1 MPRIKVTTTQNVQ
14 IEFELAKLVERILAR
29 LIDNMVIMAPG
40 AFIFWFIQKNS
51 RLLPRDGDAGYWL
64 LLTVVFLYFLIYIGY
79 YLFFEIMGDG
89 QSVGKRLMKIRVVR
103 LDGSQPQITDY
114 LLRWIFRLIDF
125 PMSGGIIA
133 LLTASLSP
141 HGQRLGDMVAGTTVI
156 SLKTKLQNYR
166 ELLEKPDFSEDYE
179 VLYPQ
184 VGKLIDADLIW
195 IKNLYRKSRA
205 SNNPELIQVLA
216 KKVRELLN
224 ISSDEP
230 PVVFLRRIIK
240 DYEFMNNRW

>member
-29 LIDNMVIMAPG
+29 LIDNLVIMAPG
-40 AFIFWFIQKNS
+40 AFIFWFLQKNEAYI
-51 RLLPRDGDAGYWL
+51 PREGETGFWL
-64 LLTVVFLYFLIYIGY
+64 LLSVILVYFLIYIGY
-79 YLFFEIMGDG
+79 YLLFEIFGDG

-103 LDGSQPQITDY
+103 LDGSQAQIGDY

-125 PMSGGIIA
+125 PMSGGLIA

-156 SLKTKLQNYR
+156 SLKTKLQSYR
-166 ELLEKPDFSEDYE
+166 ELLEEPDFPEDYE
-179 VLYPQ
+179 VAYPQ
-184 VGKLIDADLIW
+184 VGKLIDADVIH

-205 SNNPELIQVLA
+205 SENPELIHILA
-216 KKVRELLN
+216 NKVRALLE
-224 ISSDEP
+224 IDSTEP
-230 PVVFLRRIIK
+230 PVVFLRRIVK
-240 DYEFMNNRW
+240 DYEFLNNRW